1 MGIKEIAEQA
11 NVSKTTVSLALN
23 GHKGVSHQTRMRII
37 ALAKEMNYRVPGERS
52 FSHPSLGFIMFARI
66 RKHGLI
72 LNEDQNSFIMH
83 YIDGMNQIVRESG
96 YTFEIFDHRMESM
109 DTMVQAIEERHPKG
123 VIVLGTELDSTD
135 VENLAR
141 LSVPYVVIDTYFEHI
156 ACDFV
161 DMANIGAVYNVVEH
175 LYATGHGRICMVT
188 STVKSGNVLMRER
201 GFALVMQQFKLKI
214 DEDSLLEVRPGF
226 QGAYEDMKACLGEG
240 RKIPEGLFCYNDV
253 AAFGVI
259 KAFKEAGIKVP
270 KDVSVVGFDD
280 LPMSSMMEPHLSSVR
295 VSNRQIGSSAA
306 EILIERLETKKNH
319 FPTGLLVSGSLIKR
333 DSVARRI

>member
-1 MGIKEIAEQA
+1 
-11 NVSKTTVSLALN
+11 
-23 GHKGVSHQTRMRII
+23 
-37 ALAKEMNYRVPGERS
+37 
-52 FSHPSLGFIMFARI
+52 
-66 RKHGLI
+66 
-72 LNEDQNSFIMH
+72 
-83 YIDGMNQIVRESG
+83 
-96 YTFEIFDHRMESM
+96 
-109 DTMVQAIEERHPKG
+109 
-123 VIVLGTELDSTD
+123 
-135 VENLAR
+135 
-141 LSVPYVVIDTYFEHI
+141 
-156 ACDFV
+156 
-161 DMANIGAVYNVVEH
+161 
-175 LYATGHGRICMVT
+175 
-188 STVKSGNVLMRER
+188 
-201 GFALVMQQFKLKI
+201 
-214 DEDSLLEVRPGF
+214 
-226 QGAYEDMKACLGEG
+226 MKACLGEG